1 MKKLTEK
8 WRRLL
13 RRIFIAFGVAAI
25 SITFA
30 ACYGMPMP
38 DDYSEDEE
46 TSTTKNENEQE

>member
-8 WRRLL
+8 GRKLL
-13 RRIFIAFGVAAI
+13 RRIFLAFGVAAI

-38 DDYSEDEE
+38 TDDYPDDEE
-46 TSTTKNENEQE
+46 NTTTESQ